1 MRSTLRTAFTR
12 VERAVSVIAVLL
24 AVVAGILSVVTN
36 VEVTDQRNEN
46 AAKVACQTE
55 INKEF
60 LATIKERAVLST
72 ENTKNLNDLVVA
84 SIKAKG
90 NTAAQDQQ
98 IVSAYLTELAKLNG
112 ELAKATYPS
121 IGDC

>member
-1 MRSTLRTAFTR
+1 MRSTLRTAFAR
-12 VERAVSVIAVLL
+12 VERTVSMIAVLL

-46 AAKVACQTE
+46 AAKVVCQTA
-55 INKEF
+55 INQEF
-60 LATIKERAVLST
+60 LSVIKTRGSIGN
-72 ENTKNLNDLVVA
+72 ENVANLNNFVVA
-84 SIKAKG
+84 FINSKN
-90 NTAAQDQQ
+90 NTPAQDQKV
-98 IVSAYLTELAKLNG
+98 ITTYLTELAKING